1 MCHLKY
7 SCDLQHGFKP
17 SVNASVKHRA
27 RAHLIL
33 QNFTDSKNQNIQ
45 IGAIIMDFANAVGI
59 IVSFTN

>member
-1 MCHLKY
+1 MDLNHLLMHLWNIEQ
-7 SCDLQHGFKP
+7 D
-17 SVNASVKHRA
+17 
-27 RAHLIL
+27 HLIL